1 MLDNFG
7 QQDFG
12 WNGNALVVVV
22 VMVVDAIVEGLLNH
36 LFHILSQGT
45 ESGIDV
51 GGTGDTAFAFQRFS
65 RSTSAS
71 ASSATSAARRRN
83 VLTQMQGRQIA
94 SQGEKVALTNISKT
108 IVTDA
113 YRLVEFGPGQGQG
126 DAMIGTRV
134 TKDVATETT
143 MMTSFA
149 QTKDDG
155 LTMGTDGT
163 QGIGDFFHG
172 EFERW

>member
-1 MLDNFG
+1 M
-7 QQDFG
+7 
-12 WNGNALVVVV
+12 
-22 VMVVDAIVEGLLNH
+22 
-36 LFHILSQGT
+36 
-45 ESGIDV
+45 
-51 GGTGDTAFAFQRFS
+51 
-65 RSTSAS
+65 
-71 ASSATSAARRRN
+71 
-83 VLTQMQGRQIA
+83 
-94 SQGEKVALTNISKT
+94 GEKYGSQNGTSLLCQSHY
-108 IVTDA
+108 A